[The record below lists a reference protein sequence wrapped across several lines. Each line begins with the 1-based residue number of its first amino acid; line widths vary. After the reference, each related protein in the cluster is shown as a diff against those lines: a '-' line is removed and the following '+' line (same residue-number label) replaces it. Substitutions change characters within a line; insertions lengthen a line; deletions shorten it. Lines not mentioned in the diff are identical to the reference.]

1 MHDDSLERK
10 GCSENRDA
18 MWKTMVA
25 HTFHPKTFVFGT
37 FLKKQKSFKNKNN
50 FTFVL
55 QMFSK

>member
-37 FLKKQKSFKNKNN
+37 FLKKQKKFQKQKQFYFRLANV
-50 FTFVL
+50 F
-55 QMFSK
+55 